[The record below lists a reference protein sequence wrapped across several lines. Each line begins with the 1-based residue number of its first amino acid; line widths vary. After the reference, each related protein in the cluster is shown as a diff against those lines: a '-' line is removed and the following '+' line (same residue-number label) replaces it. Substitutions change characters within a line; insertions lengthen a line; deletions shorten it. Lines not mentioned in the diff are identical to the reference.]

1 MHLLPLLIS
10 DIPDAIGNFD
20 LSLLEQLVDFLLAV
34 VTLTHVK
41 LVVGEHV
48 LVLGDFESVS
58 FLEFLVLLGLIDA
71 LIRHILFKEGQSVG
85 QFFVLDLCG
94 GEIVAHGEKALLVGF
109 VFDGLHYK
117 EGTSSSIFSLRRLYC
132 SSLSR

>member
-48 LVLGDFESVS
+48 LVLGDFKGVS
-58 FLEFLVLLGLIDA
+58 FLEFLVLLGLFDA

-109 VFDGLHYK
+109 VFDGLH
-117 EGTSSSIFSLRRLYC
+117 
-132 SSLSR
+132 